1 MENCRNIRVRW
12 FVDELLENSFAL
24 CSLQRGA
31 KELLWVYN
39 RKREKGRE
47 DKVVTESI
55 IVDGRE
61 KADLRY

>member
-1 MENCRNIRVRW
+1 M
-12 FVDELLENSFAL
+12 DELLENSFAL